1 MPNNAEL
8 NSRDIFTPDV
18 LDCIANLSSD
28 EVFTPPKLVDQVL
41 DLLPPEIWHNKEATF
56 LDPACKSGVWLREI
70 TKRLING
77 LADEIPD
84 LQERIDHILHHQ
96 VFGIAITELTSLLSR
111 RSLYCSKYPNGK
123 YSISRFDDVSGNIWF
138 KNLDHRWKNGKCELC
153 GASQAEYDRS
163 GDRNNYAY
171 GFIHCKP
178 EYWEEVFGVKFD
190 VIIGNPPYQLDT
202 GGGAVTRQ
210 AKPIYQLFV
219 EQAIRLKSKYVIMIT
234 PSRWLSGGMGL
245 DDYRQKML
253 NSRHIKY
260 MTDFSMSSQ
269 CFPGV
274 DIAGGVSYFAWDRD
288 YNGMCNYTYVDG
300 DKRQTQLR
308 DLGENSVFVRDN
320 FALQIIRQVQSH
332 HEESITSMM
341 SSLGPFGISSA
352 ERGVKTH
359 TPDSYVLMS
368 SAGKSYVSKSLVPT
382 GNDYIDKWKVVIGKA
397 TSAGAATADKNG
409 QRKVLATL
417 DLLGP
422 DSVCTF
428 SYFLGGAFGSKD
440 EAENCRSYYATKFV
454 RFLLLQCLSSINLSR
469 DKFQFVPIQDFSKP
483 WTDEELY
490 AKYNLSSDEIN
501 YIESSIKEM
510 T

>member
-1 MPNNAEL
+1 MPNDAGL
-8 NSRDIFTPDV
+8 NSKSLFTPDV

-28 EVFTPPKLVDQVL
+28 EVFTPPKLVNQVL
-41 DLLPPEIWHNKEATF
+41 DLLPSEIWRNKNATF

-84 LQERIDHILHHQ
+84 LQERIDHILHKQ

-123 YSISRFDDVSGNIWF
+123 YSISHFDDVSGNIWF
-138 KNLDHRWKNGKCELC
+138 KNLSHRWKNGKCELC
-153 GASQAEYDRS
+153 SASQSEYDRS
-163 GDRNNYAY
+163 KDKNNYAY
-171 GFIHCKP
+171 GFIHCKS
-178 EYWEEVFGVKFD
+178 EYWEEVFEVKFD

-202 GGGAVTRQ
+202 GGGAATKQ
-210 AKPIYQLFV
+210 ARPIYQLFV
-219 EQAIRLKSKYVIMIT
+219 QQAIRLRSRYVIMIT

-245 DDYRQKML
+245 DEYRQMML
-253 NSRHIKY
+253 SNGHIKC

-274 DIAGGVSYFAWDRD
+274 DIAGGVSYFVWDRD
-288 YNGMCNYTYVDG
+288 YHGMCNYTYIDG
-300 DKRQTQLR
+300 DKNQTELR
-308 DLGENSVFVRDN
+308 DLGENDVFVRDN
-320 FALQIIRQVQSH
+320 FAIKIIRKVQAL
-332 HEESITSMM
+332 HEKSIMTIM

-352 ERGVKTH
+352 ERGVSNASPSTY
-359 TPDSYVLMS
+359 TLMS
-368 SAGKSYVSKSLVPT
+368 SAGKSYIDAQQITT
-382 GNDYIDKWKVVIGKA
+382 GVNYIDKWKVIIGKA

-428 SYFLGGAFGSKD
+428 SYFIGGAFNGKN
-440 EAENCRSYYATKFV
+440 EAENCRSYYATKFA
-454 RFLLLQCLSSINLSR
+454 RFLLLQCLSSINLSK
-469 DKFQFVPIQDFSKP
+469 DKFRFVPVQDFSKP
-483 WTDEELY
+483 WTDNELY
-490 AKYNLSSDEIN
+490 IKYNLSNDEID
-501 YIESSIKEM
+501 YIESMIKKME
-510 T
+510 